1 MISWSKPNIIK
12 PNSNTYLILLL
23 INILLATFL
32 SVLATVTTFLADDA
46 IQGELALQDQ
56 TTTWITTLN
65 LLGVNTIVPAASWF
79 ADRFGYK
86 TIFALG
92 VFLLSSA
99 SLTASFATNFPVLGI
114 SRFVE
119 GVGTGFIF
127 PIGLSLITQN
137 LPKNLLPLSL
147 ILYICAAFGA
157 GFAVGLPVAGYF
169 TQFISWRY
177 VFVIVSIC
185 AFVIFLSWSFILQET
200 EKKTDLKFDFLGFFL
215 FGSFICT
222 FLIGLTFG
230 PVLSTN
236 EGWKDPLILSC
247 FTLAFI
253 SFISF
258 VIVEYKAHDPIFPL
272 QLLKYPVF
280 VVTCLAMF
288 LMGISLFATIGSL
301 TQYMLE
307 GLHYERFITGKIG
320 ASYGISMTVSSI
332 LANAII
338 KKIPI
343 PVVTTTGFAILTFS
357 YFLNQILD
365 WQTGP
370 DQIIPIFIL
379 RGIGLGFCLGPATI
393 KALLSVPHELNN
405 KAATIL
411 TFFRQVGGTYGGT
424 LISIIIIKRKI
435 YHAARF
441 SEQTNPDLPGFQ
453 VTFKKLYMH
462 YKSTFLD
469 SSGSAS
475 ELAKARIIENLE
487 IQAGVQAMNDAMYVF
502 GWITLIVAIILAYLN
517 FKTYRLKR
525 KSIEKTLQ
533 AEK

>member
-1 MISWSKPNIIK
+1 MISWEKPNLVHK
-12 PNSNTYLILLL
+12 ESPLYLIILLT
-23 INILLATFL
+23 NILLATFL
-32 SVLATVTTFLADDA
+32 SVLATVSTFLADDA
-46 IQGELALQDQ
+46 IQGELALQNQ

-86 TIFALG
+86 TMFGFG
-92 VFLLSSA
+92 VILLSIA
-99 SLTASFATNFPVLGI
+99 SIVASMATNFPILGI
-114 SRFVE
+114 ARFAE

-127 PIGLSLITQN
+127 PVGLALITQN
-137 LPKNLLPLSL
+137 LPKKLLPVGL

-169 TQFISWRY
+169 SQFLSWRY
-177 VFVIVSIC
+177 IFVIV
-185 AFVIFLSWSFILQET
+185 AFITLIIFISTALVHEET
-200 EKKTDLKFDFLGFFL
+200 ERKKNLTFDFLGFLL
-215 FGSFICT
+215 FGFFISSL
-222 FLIGLTFG
+222 LIALTFG

-236 EGWKDPLILSC
+236 EGWRSPLIVSC
-247 FTLAFI
+247 FGL
-253 SFISF
+253 SFLSICAF
-258 VIVEYKAHDPIFPL
+258 VIVESKALDPIFPL

-280 VVTCLAMF
+280 IVTCFAMF
-288 LMGISLFATIGSL
+288 LMGISLFATVGSL

-307 GLHYERFITGKIG
+307 GLKYERFIVGKIG
-320 ASYGISMTVSSI
+320 ITYGLSMTFFSI
-332 LANAII
+332 LANVLI

-343 PVVTTTGFAILTFS
+343 PVIVSTGFFILTFS
-357 YFLNQILD
+357 YFYNQILD

-379 RGIGLGFCLGPATI
+379 RGMGLGFCLGPATI
-393 KALLSVPHELNN
+393 KALLSVPQELNN

-424 LISIIIIKRKI
+424 IISIIMIQRKI

-453 VTFKKLYMH
+453 VTFQKIYMN
-462 YKSTFLD
+462 YKSTFFD
-469 SSGSAS
+469 AAGNAS

-487 IQAGVQAMNDAMYVF
+487 IQAGIQAMNDAMFIF
-502 GWITLIVAIILAYLN
+502 GWVTIIVAIILAYLN
-517 FKTYRLKR
+517 FRTYKMANQSL
-525 KSIEKTLQ
+525 EKKLHS
-533 AEK
+533 EK